1 MIKTYGTVFFSAKSI
16 TGNYSHFADSLQLY
30 YRYPSLLPKMI
41 WIDSVPPLTPV
52 NLKAVEI
59 DSSVVLSWEKP
70 LPASDGD
77 TAYKYVVYRFDY
89 SEQVNLEYAWHILK
103 ILVGNQTVFTDTTL
117 EKGKLQYTYVV
128 TALDRLNNESNPAV
142 INLSLNRH

>member
-16 TGNYSHFADSLQLY
+16 TGNYSHFANSLQLY

-128 TALDRLNNESNPAV
+128 TAP
-142 INLSLNRH
+142 